1 MADPPLL
8 VGADQRIDAR
18 ASPATAETFTGASGA
33 VGCKRG
39 VTETDPEGADN
50 PYEFFERTRTYIKT
64 FGVMLVNV
72 ALVIVETA
80 SGYTVHVLPPFVLY
94 STM

>member
-39 VTETDPEGADN
+39 VTETDPDGADN
-50 PYEFFERTRTYIKT
+50 P
-64 FGVMLVNV
+64 
-72 ALVIVETA
+72 
-80 SGYTVHVLPPFVLY
+80 
-94 STM
+94 